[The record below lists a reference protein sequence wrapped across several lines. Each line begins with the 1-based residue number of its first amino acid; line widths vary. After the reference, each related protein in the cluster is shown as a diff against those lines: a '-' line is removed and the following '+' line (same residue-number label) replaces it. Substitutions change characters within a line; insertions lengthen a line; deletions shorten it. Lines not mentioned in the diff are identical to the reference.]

1 MRDENGFDLWAK
13 SYDAATLESY
23 NSDTYPFAGYMKVID
38 KVYDEVITN
47 SYKSV
52 LDIGF
57 GTAFLTSRL
66 YERGIQIFGQDFS
79 KEMITLAQSKMPN
92 AVLCKGDFREGIVPE
107 LASRK
112 YDAIIATYAL
122 HHLEDEKKVGF
133 IKELLGMLNKNGEVI
148 IGDVM
153 FKSRK
158 DLNDLKEKIKDDFD
172 SNEYYFVVDEIVN
185 EFSNIT
191 FQEFS
196 FCSGVIK
203 ILS

>member
-1 MRDENGFDLWAK
+1 MRDEKGFDLWAD

-23 NSDTYPFAGYMKVID
+23 NSNTYPFAGYMKVIE
-38 KVYDEVITN
+38 KVYAEVITN

-57 GTAFLTSRL
+57 GTAFLTSKL
-66 YERGIQIFGQDFS
+66 YERGVQIFGQDFS
-79 KEMITLAQSKMPN
+79 KEMITLAQEKMPN
-92 AVLCKGDFREGIVPE
+92 AMLYKGDFTEGIVPE

-112 YDAIIATYAL
+112 YDAIIATYSL
-122 HHLEDEKKVGF
+122 HHLKDTQKVGF
-133 IKELLGMLNKNGEVI
+133 IKNLLGMLNSGGAVI

-158 DLNDLKEKIKDDFD
+158 DLEDLKEKIKDDFD
-172 SNEYYFVVDEIVN
+172 SSEYYFVVDEIVN
-185 EFSNIT
+185 EFDKIS

-203 ILS
+203 ISN